1 MYNIGNLLFE
11 KVLNIEIS
19 FRYIGVIGEK
29 LNRKLGIILK
39 SIGNFFNVFIEF
51 IGDKNILDFIRLRN
65 MKFID
70 YFDELEK

>member
-39 SIGNFFNVFIEF
+39 LIGNFFNVFIEF

>member
-29 LNRKLGIILK
+29 LNRKLGNILK
-39 SIGNFFNVFIEF
+39 LIGNFFNVFIEF

-65 MKFID
+65 MKFTD

>member
-29 LNRKLGIILK
+29 LNRKLGNILK
-39 SIGNFFNVFIEF
+39 LIGNFFNVFIEF

>member
-39 SIGNFFNVFIEF
+39 LIGNFFNVFIEF

-65 MKFID
+65 M
-70 YFDELEK
+70 

>member
-29 LNRKLGIILK
+29 LNRKLGNILK

-51 IGDKNILDFIRLRN
+51 ICDKNILDFIRLRN

>member
-39 SIGNFFNVFIEF
+39 LIGNFFNVFIEF
-51 IGDKNILDFIRLRN
+51 IGEKNILDFIRLRN

>member
-29 LNRKLGIILK
+29 LNRKLGNILK
-39 SIGNFFNVFIEF
+39 LIGNFFNVFIEI